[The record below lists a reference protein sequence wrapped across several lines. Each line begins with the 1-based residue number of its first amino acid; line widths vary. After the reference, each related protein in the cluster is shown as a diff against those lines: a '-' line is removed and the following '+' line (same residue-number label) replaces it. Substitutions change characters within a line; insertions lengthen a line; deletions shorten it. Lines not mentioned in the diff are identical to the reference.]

1 MANQEPTK
9 FVLRKMTESQI
20 KRLGGNMFIYT
31 KRWTWAG
38 AFAFGFGFF
47 LVLSYFYKHTTVTSI
62 LSVVP
67 LVVLVVAFFYTLN
80 KAGKKFWD
88 EIKDKEEPITI
99 K

>member
-38 AFAFGFGFF
+38 AFIFSVGFGAIAQG
-47 LVLSYFYKHTTVTSI
+47 FYKHTTALNIISI
-62 LSVVP
+62 VPVV
-67 LVVLVVAFFYTLN
+67 VVFVSFFYTLN
-80 KAGKKFWD
+80 KAGNKFWNQ
-88 EIKDKEEPITI
+88 IKDKEEPVEI